1 MSADT
6 TSNGNEP
13 GTHELDAPPWRR
25 VETTLMAT
33 ARQITK
39 AYNDRFAS
47 LGLNLTTASI
57 LAYVNDFGPV
67 TQTQIADHLGHGR
80 AATGSS
86 IDRLAAEGFVE
97 RTPDPSDRRVWL
109 ISTTTA
115 SVPVLAAIDDI
126 DRAIR
131 SGLRSGISRE
141 QRQELAAL
149 LGRIQHN
156 LIGLDELT

>member
-1 MSADT
+1 
-6 TSNGNEP
+6 
-13 GTHELDAPPWRR
+13 
-25 VETTLMAT
+25 MAT

>member
-1 MSADT
+1 
-6 TSNGNEP
+6 
-13 GTHELDAPPWRR
+13 
-25 VETTLMAT
+25 MAT

-86 IDRLAAEGFVE
+86 IDRLAAEGLVE
-97 RTPDPSDRRVWL
+97 RTADNSDRRVWL
-109 ISTTTA
+109 ISMTPNATSTMA
-115 SVPVLAAIDDI
+115 QIEEI

-131 SGLRSGISRE
+131 NGLRDGISRA

-149 LGRIQHN
+149 LGRIQQN
-156 LIGLDELT
+156 LVGLDDPA